1 MKALVIPHEDGLQ
14 KCMLAAILR
23 LPSAKSHLQRK
34 RKPFVTF
41 DVGKTLV
48 YTPKVY
54 PEFAK

>member
-23 LPSAKSHLQRK
+23 LPPAKSHPQRK
-34 RKPFVTF
+34 RKRFVTL

-48 YTPKVY
+48 YTLEVY
-54 PEFAK
+54 PEVAK